1 VPSTAPPPAAVSA
14 VPRRWRLLCAGVALV
29 VVAVLTYV
37 GVTLKHEVVGVVSYT
52 TADQVAVVGL
62 GLVAGA
68 GILALGRLRVDADT
82 SGIRVRNLLG
92 EREVPWTA
100 VRAIRFDARFKWA
113 TVLLTNDDEFA
124 VLALQAAD
132 GERAATAV
140 EGLRALLAAARAQE
154 PAPPPLLY
162 DE

>member
-1 VPSTAPPPAAVSA
+1 VPPSAPPPVSA
-14 VPRRWRLLCAGVALV
+14 VPRRWRLLCAAVALV

-37 GVTLKHEVVGVVSYT
+37 GLTLTSEVSGVITYT
-52 TADQVAVVGL
+52 AADQVAVVGL

-68 GILALGRLRVDADT
+68 GILALGRPRVDADA

-100 VRAIRFDARFKWA
+100 IRAIRFDKRFKWA

-132 GERAATAV
+132 GERAAAAV

-154 PAPPPLLY
+154 PARPPLLY